1 MIRSKVLLWL
11 AGVLIVGSVI
21 AGWTAVGRLA
31 AATQRGLART
41 EESLSSARELAA
53 DTAASAGELQ
63 RVVGIVGEGL
73 SSTVRSLVAT
83 RQVSGNVRELLDIAS
98 IFDRVEDL
106 TESLKQAEASIATVE
121 IDLAEASGS
130 IEEAVPILETAI
142 ASLRSIPDDL
152 ERSIAE
158 VRSSRTRIG
167 EQVWLWRLAIVACGA
182 ALVVMLLLIA
192 QLRAAVSGRA
202 QLETSQA
209 QP

>member
-1 MIRSKVLLWL
+1 
-11 AGVLIVGSVI
+11 VI
-21 AGWTAVGRLA
+21 AGWIAVGRLA

-83 RQVSGNVRELLDIAS
+83 RQVSANVRELLDIAS

-106 TESLKQAEASIATVE
+106 SDSLRQAEASIATVE

-142 ASLRSIPDDL
+142 ESLRSIPDDL
-152 ERSIAE
+152 DRSITE

-167 EQVWLWRLAIVACGA
+167 QQVWLWRLAIVASGA
-182 ALVVMLLLIA
+182 ALIVMLALIA
-192 QLRAAVSGRA
+192 QLRGAVTGRS
-202 QLETSQA
+202 QPGGSQA